1 LISDRCI
8 FSPFGL
14 FGGRDGLHGSWTLD
28 PGTEQERPLA
38 GLFLSKA
45 TAVPMPAGTVLR
57 IRTGGGGGYGD
68 PLERDPEL
76 VRRDVVEGWVSPEAA
91 RAEYGVVLAESSDSW
106 TLEATATISLRA
118 ERVDEQRSRMLVLV
132 ADASLDPTTVAAGSP
147 PSGSWLS
154 LLGKAPAPVRVRPVP
169 GDHPPGT
176 AAVSPDTLLLLGL
189 TSAGGPCL
197 VLPGRGEER

>member
-1 LISDRCI
+1 
-8 FSPFGL
+8 
-14 FGGRDGLHGSWTLD
+14 
-28 PGTEQERPLA
+28 
-38 GLFLSKA
+38 
-45 TAVPMPAGTVLR
+45 
-57 IRTGGGGGYGD
+57 
-68 PLERDPEL
+68 

-154 LLGKAPAPVRVRPVP
+154 LLGNAPAPVRVRPVP